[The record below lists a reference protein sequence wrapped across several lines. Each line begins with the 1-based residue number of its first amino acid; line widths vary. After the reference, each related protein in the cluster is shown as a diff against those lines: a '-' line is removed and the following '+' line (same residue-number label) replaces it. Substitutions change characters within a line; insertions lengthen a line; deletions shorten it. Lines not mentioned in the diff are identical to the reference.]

1 MLSKSELDDLKQSME
16 VNEPYYTSVEAEEER
31 EAYVSD
37 LTKTVDVVCPV
48 VASGWRQSDL
58 DTLAHTTDP
67 RLFNQ
72 IAATLVENH
81 VRTGVDTSKMSDEE
95 VAELAIPRDADM
107 QYAERLAADALAAP
121 APAEVPVQSTD

>member
-1 MLSKSELDDLKQSME
+1 MPRSINNIYSMLSKSELDDLKQSME

-72 IAATLVENH
+72 IAATLAENH

-95 VAELAIPRDADM
+95 VADLA
-107 QYAERLAADALAAP
+107 LL
-121 APAEVPVQSTD
+121 S